1 MPSQCSP
8 VISNGSED
16 GSRIQTEQAEGK
28 IVRVLSFDLVEIE
41 LLLRKVLQ
49 VLRDNDIGSALDCGR
64 QNMPASGIGKADTI
78 DKWLEIH
85 HYSPL
90 TTRMKTIQ

>member
-1 MPSQCSP
+1 MLM
-8 VISNGSED
+8 
-16 GSRIQTEQAEGK
+16 
-28 IVRVLSFDLVEIE
+28 LSFDLAGIE

-64 QNMPASGIGKADTI
+64 QNMPVSGIGKADTI
-78 DKWLEIH
+78 DKWLETH
-85 HYSPL
+85 HYNPL

>member
-1 MPSQCSP
+1 MLFGGSRLPSQCSP

-16 GSRIQTEQAEGK
+16 GSRIKIEQAEGK
-28 IVRVLSFDLVEIE
+28 IVRVLSFDLAGIE

-64 QNMPASGIGKADTI
+64 QNMPVSGIGKAHTI
-78 DKWLEIH
+78 DKWLETH
-85 HYSPL
+85 H
-90 TTRMKTIQ
+90 